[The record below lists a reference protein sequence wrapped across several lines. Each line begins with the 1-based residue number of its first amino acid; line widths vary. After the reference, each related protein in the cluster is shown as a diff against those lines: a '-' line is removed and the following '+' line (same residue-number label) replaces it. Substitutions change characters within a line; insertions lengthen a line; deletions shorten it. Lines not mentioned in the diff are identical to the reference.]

1 MSLSMPTPRT
11 PARDQDDAWRELS
24 ARLHRLA
31 RAISGRRAG
40 ACDDLVQE
48 TIARCLRAGR
58 SPFEFAYARTTLLRV
73 HLDNERS
80 TRRRLARTLRWALA
94 SRATRDPD
102 AEHESEG
109 DLDRSETLHAAR
121 RALDRLSPMQRSA
134 YLLRVIEGMSYA
146 EIAAALGTT
155 ESAAGSS
162 VHAARRRLME
172 SLGKEAST

>member
-1 MSLSMPTPRT
+1 MSLAMPTPRT
-11 PARDQDDAWRELS
+11 PDRDQDDAWRELS

-31 RAISGRRAG
+31 RAISGRRAA

-80 TRRRLARTLRWALA
+80 ARRRLARTLRP
-94 SRATRDPD
+94 STPTRAAAGAYNGVG
-102 AEHESEG
+102 AENA
-109 DLDRSETLHAAR
+109 ETLDSVR
-121 RALDRLSPMQRSA
+121 QALDRLSPMQRAA
-134 YLLRVIEGMSYA
+134 YTLRVIEGMSYA

-162 VHAARRRLME
+162 VHAARRRLMD
-172 SLGKEAST
+172 SLGEDASS